1 MTKADTVENS
11 PLSSTLG
18 QGLAPRIASIDIL
31 RALTMVLMIFVN
43 DLGSL
48 KDIPGWLGHVE
59 RGVDG
64 IGLSDVVFPA
74 FLFIVGLS
82 LPFAVN
88 NRRKKGDTDLQLVI
102 HALLRTVALLVMG
115 VFLVNGETFNAEAT
129 GMARYLWN
137 PLCCLS
143 FILIWNR
150 YPDNSK
156 KTLWYLLK
164 GIGIV
169 TLIVFAFIYRGGGEE
184 GKEVYRF
191 SPQWWGILGLIGWAY
206 LASSMITIF
215 AKNRFMPLLI
225 GWAFFCILSM
235 VMKAEIIPR
244 GTLSLIPSAISGGT
258 LAGLTMGGVLA
269 SWVFIYYRE
278 RKDNKTLTIV
288 FTVAIIS
295 LIILSVLTRPYWGL
309 AKLGAT
315 PAWLFLCSAFTLGT
329 FMIIYWIADV
339 KGKSNW
345 FNLIKPAGTDT
356 LLTYLM
362 PFFAGLILRGIL
374 NIQYP
379 EWIITGG
386 VGLLKCLLFALLC
399 VASTRLLNKAGVR
412 LKL

>member
-11 PLSSTLG
+11 PLSSTPK

-48 KDIPGWLGHVE
+48 KDIPEWLGHVE

>member
-1 MTKADTVENS
+1 MTKADTVEDS
-11 PLSSTLG
+11 PLSSAPK

-88 NRRKKGDTDLQLVI
+88 NRRKKGDSDLQLVI
-102 HALLRTVALLVMG
+102 HALLRTIALLVMG

-143 FILIWNR
+143 FILIWNS
-150 YPDNSK
+150 YPNNSR

-164 GIGIV
+164 GIGIL

-206 LASSMITIF
+206 LASCMITIF
-215 AKNRFMPLLI
+215 AKNRFVPLLI

>member
-1 MTKADTVENS
+1 MTKADTVEDF
-11 PLSSTLG
+11 PLSSAPK

-88 NRRKKGDTDLQLVI
+88 NRRKKGDSDLQLVI
-102 HALLRTVALLVMG
+102 HALLRTIALLVMG

-143 FILIWNR
+143 FILIWNK

-156 KTLWYLLK
+156 KTLWYLFK

-169 TLIVFAFIYRGGGEE
+169 TLIVFAFIYRGGGQE

-206 LASSMITIF
+206 LASCMITIF
-215 AKNRFMPLLI
+215 AKNRFVPLLI

-362 PFFAGLILRGIL
+362 PFFAGLILRRIL
-374 NIQYP
+374 HIQYP
-379 EWIITGG
+379 EWVITGG

>member
-1 MTKADTVENS
+1 MTKADTVEDS
-11 PLSSTLG
+11 PLSSTPK
-18 QGLAPRIASIDIL
+18 QGLAARIASIDIL

-48 KDIPGWLGHVE
+48 KDIPEWLGHVE

-115 VFLVNGETFNAEAT
+115 VFLVNGETFNAEAS

-156 KTLWYLLK
+156 KTFWYILK

-184 GKEVYRF
+184 GKDVYRF

-235 VMKAEIIPR
+235 VMKAQIIPR
-244 GTLSLIPSAISGGT
+244 GTLSLIPGAISGGT

-278 RKDNKTLTIV
+278 RKDNKTMTIV
-288 FTVAIIS
+288 FTVAVTS

-362 PFFAGLILRGIL
+362 PFFAGLILRRIL

-379 EWIITGG
+379 EWVITGG